1 MTAAEMPADLTR
13 VRDHSTDPVVDWL
26 DGKREVIDG
35 LAVLDGH
42 VIAET
47 VEFTADP
54 PHPQRYL
61 PPVGWVPIDEN
72 IGTPVFASVEAD
84 CQPPRTPKG
93 RVSRKPPKLPYTDGV
108 AYQVFVDGSRDDHHS
123 YFHGG
128 RR

>member
-1 MTAAEMPADLTR
+1 MTAAENPTDLHR
-13 VRDHSTDPVVDWL
+13 VPRRRPDPVVDWL

-61 PPVGWVPIDEN
+61 PPVGWIPIDEN
-72 IGTPVFASVEAD
+72 IATPIFDGLDAD
-84 CQPPRTPKG
+84 CQPSRTPTG
-93 RVSRKPPKLPYTDGV
+93 RVSRKPPRLPYTGGV